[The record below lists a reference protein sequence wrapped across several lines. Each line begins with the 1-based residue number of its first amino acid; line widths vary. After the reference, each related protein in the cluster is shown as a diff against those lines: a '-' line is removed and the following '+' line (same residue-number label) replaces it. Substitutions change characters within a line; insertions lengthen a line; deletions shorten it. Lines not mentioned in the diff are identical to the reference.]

1 MIENLGMRFNS
12 FCDTMK
18 ITKNVFVWAVILG
31 TSAASAADQPLA
43 TLKLRSFA
51 DFTNALSR
59 LMVNLAPNE
68 AVNHGLEFSKSIG
81 ITNFTGLDTERPWEI
96 AVWFGGG
103 GQPPLAAIKAPVKD
117 VTQFKENLSS
127 EGLLRAQGREW
138 SQLSNGLGLIVF
150 REAGSLSE
158 AEKSALDG
166 WKAEAVTAPRR
177 VVELKLNMS
186 EPIRAMAVAGLASA
200 KAAMTMMAQ
209 NAAGESS
216 PNKAA
221 IESIVGAYFE
231 IIDTFIAGLQGYT
244 LELDLSPDAL
254 TLETSVTAKPGT
266 DLAGWLQAPAG
277 QLTAQDLNW
286 VEPDRLISGAAY
298 VGKEPWLLKLLQKM
312 VRLGLQVQNVD
323 ANSAQLKDLDDL
335 MAKMLPVAAAG
346 SLDMKD
352 KFSFAL
358 AYRFPAASAAETYA
372 QTKRFLTNG
381 FQAFVGKDKMYAAA
395 SFAEKHDSVNG
406 VQVDQLLLTINLDSP
421 WLKMPGQKEQLQ
433 ALWPDGK
440 MEVDYAIKDDRLL
453 AATPDRMKEL
463 LEPANGQPNRKEALK
478 LERGTCLAGY
488 MNLLGFIRQAFAV
501 NPAIPEAAK
510 DKMAKLDPRGT
521 SLEFQ
526 LRLDNQAHSVVRVP
540 FKLLRELGKLKD
552 N

>member
-1 MIENLGMRFNS
+1 MRFNS
-12 FCDTMK
+12 FCDIMK

-43 TLKLRSFA
+43 ALKLRSFA
-51 DFTNALSR
+51 DFTNALTR
-59 LMVNLAPNE
+59 LMGNLAPNE

-96 AVWFGGG
+96 ALWFGGG
-103 GQPPLAAIKAPVKD
+103 GQPPLVAIKAPVKD

-127 EGLLRAQGREW
+127 EGLLRAQGHEW

-186 EPIRAMAVAGLASA
+186 EPIREMAVGGLASA
-200 KAAMTMMAQ
+200 KAAMTMVAQ

-221 IESIVGAYFE
+221 IEGIVGAYFE

-266 DLAGWLQAPAG
+266 DLAGWLQAPDG

-286 VEPDRLISGAAY
+286 VEPDHLISGAAY
-298 VGKEPWLLKLLQKM
+298 VGKAPWLLKLMQKM

-323 ANSAQLKDLDDL
+323 ANSAQVKDLDDL

-346 SLDMKD
+346 SLDLKD
-352 KFSFAL
+352 KFAFAL

-372 QTKRFLTNG
+372 QTKLFLTNG

-395 SFAEKHDSVNG
+395 SFAEKHHSVNG
-406 VQVDQLLLTINLDSP
+406 VQVDRLLLTINLDSP

-440 MEVDYAIKDDRLL
+440 MEVDYAIRDDRLL
-453 AATPDRMKEL
+453 AATADRMKEL

-488 MNLLGFIRQAFAV
+488 MNLLGFVRQAIAV

-510 DKMAKLDPRGT
+510 DKIAKLDARGT

-526 LRLDNQAHSVVRVP
+526 LRLDNQAHSVLRVP